1 MSVYKERMDKL
12 SLDQSF
18 KNSLLDKM
26 RAKAQSSN
34 IEQAHLQVDL
44 SRNTQISAPKKD
56 KKRRLIKVLAPL
68 ASAAVLC
75 MVIVPVAI
83 SFSLGGNYNYY
94 DAGEN
99 LSGTSIGAVGDSGTG
114 DSVMEL
120 ESYYAELDRS
130 IFDIYGNTLQFNDI
144 SIESSV
150 YDLEPDEGNVFIIFS
165 VCLEMA
171 DDVID
176 FTNIT
181 TSYYEID
188 GKVGK
193 LEFRDYIFEEYFPK
207 SDDSSTQGN
216 GQLVFET
223 KVDIIEN
230 LQSGKKGNIYLGWQD
245 LYFEDEYGNS
255 ITWLEIPLD
264 TLIEDVRGED
274 ND

>member
-26 RAKAQSSN
+26 RAKAQGSN
-34 IEQAHLQVDL
+34 IEQEHLQVDL
-44 SRNTQISAPKKD
+44 SQNTQISALKKD

-99 LSGTSIGAVGDSGTG
+99 LSGTSIGAVGDSDTG

-120 ESYYAELDRS
+120 ENYYAELDQS
-130 IFDIYGNTLQFNDI
+130 IFDIYGNTLQFNNI

-150 YDLEPDEGNVFIIFS
+150 YDLKPDEGNVFIIFS
-165 VCLEMA
+165 VYLQMYDE
-171 DDVID
+171 VID

-188 GKVGK
+188 GEFGE

-207 SDDSSTQGN
+207 SDDGSTQGN

-223 KVDIIEN
+223 KVDIIED
-230 LQSGKKGNIYLGWQD
+230 LQAGEKGNIYLVWQD

-264 TLIEDVRGED
+264 TLIEDVRSED